1 VSSFAG
7 TLEQQHQKLLNNRS
21 LKRSS
26 TASVLE
32 RKWHGWHKGGTAMP
46 TQHKQQIRIY
56 LRPTALAK
64 AAERSALTGLN
75 LSEAIEQIIIGA
87 DNASNPN
94 NKQ

>member
-1 VSSFAG
+1 M
-7 TLEQQHQKLLNNRS
+7 L
-21 LKRSS
+21 
-26 TASVLE
+26 
-32 RKWHGWHKGGTAMP
+32 

-56 LRPTALAK
+56 LRPIALAK

-87 DNASNPN
+87 DNAGNPN

>member
-1 VSSFAG
+1 M
-7 TLEQQHQKLLNNRS
+7 L
-21 LKRSS
+21 
-26 TASVLE
+26 
-32 RKWHGWHKGGTAMP
+32 